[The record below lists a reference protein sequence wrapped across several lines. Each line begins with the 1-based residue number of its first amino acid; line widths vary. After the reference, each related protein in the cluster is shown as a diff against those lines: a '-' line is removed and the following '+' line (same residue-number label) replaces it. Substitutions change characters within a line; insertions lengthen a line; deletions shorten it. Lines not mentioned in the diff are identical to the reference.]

1 MNYQEFKKQLMPELD
16 KKMAEI
22 GFIRKKTSTPTYWK
36 LPNEDERL
44 AWVVCLN
51 FSHRGN
57 PLFDVLITPYWIP
70 CQHKDEPFPR
80 GVGYLGQLSPEGF
93 GHGQHTWWTKTPEG
107 AQKSV
112 QEVVDALS
120 GPGLEWFQQYSTPE
134 KLLKEVPSAKLA
146 ADLGHYQQASELYR
160 KKLKSSFAHLLI
172 EKKTTHATPYESVR
186 DWEKERHERII
197 EEYGEVFLKLGSS
210 ATDYDRE
217 LCLVESEILQE
228 EKDKYQKD
236 LDADPRSRWYKA
248 QVKYCEAR
256 IDELKQK
263 LDE

>member
-1 MNYQEFKKQLMPELD
+1 MPELD
-16 KKMAEI
+16 KKMADI

-36 LPNEDERL
+36 FPNEDERL
-44 AWVVCLN
+44 AWVVCFN

-80 GVGYLGQLSPEGF
+80 GVGYLGQLSPEGV
-93 GHGQHTWWTKTPEG
+93 GHGQYTWWTKTLEG
-107 AQKSV
+107 AQKSI

-120 GPGLEWFQQYSTPE
+120 GPGLEWIQQYSTPK
-134 KLLKEVPSAKLA
+134 KLLKEVPSARLA
-146 ADLGHYQQASELYR
+146 ADLGHYQQALELYR

-197 EEYGEVFLKLGSS
+197 EEYGEVFLELGSS
-210 ATDYDRE
+210 AKDYDRE
-217 LCLVESEILQE
+217 LYMVESEILQE

-236 LDADPRSRWYKA
+236 LEADPRSRWCKA
-248 QVKYCEAR
+248 QVKYCEVR